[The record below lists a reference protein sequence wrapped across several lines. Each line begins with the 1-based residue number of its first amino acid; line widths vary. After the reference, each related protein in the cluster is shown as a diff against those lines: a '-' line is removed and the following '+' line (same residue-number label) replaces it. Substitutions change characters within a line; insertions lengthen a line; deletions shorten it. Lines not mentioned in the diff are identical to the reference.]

1 MSPASHAGC
10 VELMVDRHVRHGGG
24 ERIALLEVAPDGQA
38 MRRRALRYRSL
49 MMRTIEIA
57 SSLPAVDAQPEPM
70 RIALIGSA
78 TLETVCHWL
87 GAMRAGHLVFLVHPD
102 LGEEQYDVLMRTYRP
117 HLVWRDRTARVPL
130 GELLPEIRTDENGDG
145 DGCDGEDNRIDAY
158 AAPASHAA
166 NGSGQPGSEP
176 LATLAESRFF
186 DDVRPALVLSSSGS
200 TGNPKLCVHSHR
212 AFWHFERDVSRPMWN
227 LDASDRVLAS
237 GGPYFSFGLQGIHPP
252 LSVGATAVLLPEWK
266 EHADFLRTIA
276 AERVT
281 VFLAVP
287 TLFHL
292 LHARTEP
299 GQLAA
304 DTASLRICLSAGE
317 RLPDV
322 VRQRWET
329 HANVPLC
336 DSIGTTE
343 TFAPYLSEIVGQGRG
358 LRAVQGFDYE
368 MRRTD
373 LADPR
378 GATVFM
384 ASVRS
389 RCTMLGAIEEGRIVP
404 VARRFATNDLFT
416 LDGSRWNFVS
426 RRSERVK
433 VSGCWVSPQELEE
446 FLLQDPCVL
455 KAAAV
460 PIETPEGLQRLRA
473 FVVLKPEAGSSDEA
487 VRRLQRQARLQLRPK
502 ALCPDMVCAVPD
514 LSSTPTGKL
523 KRLEVRA
530 KLIEMQLGQA
540 EFEELAEAEEQELP
554 G

>member
-1 MSPASHAGC
+1 MSADRHIGC

-24 ERIALLEVAPDGQA
+24 ERTALLEIAPGGSRS
-38 MRRRALRYRSL
+38 MRRALCYRSL

-57 SSLPAVDAQPEPM
+57 DGLPAADTQSGQM

-87 GAMRAGHLVFLVHPD
+87 GAMRAGHVVFLVHPD
-102 LGEEQYDVLMRTYRP
+102 LGEEQYETLMRAYRP
-117 HLVWRDRTARVPL
+117 DLVWRDRTARVPL
-130 GELLPEIRTDENGDG
+130 GELLPEILSDAMAPDG
-145 DGCDGEDNRIDAY
+145 AEPVG
-158 AAPASHAA
+158 APASRAA
-166 NGSGQPGSEP
+166 AGCETF
-176 LATLAESRFF
+176 ATSAEAPFF

-212 AFWHFERDVSRPMWN
+212 AFWYFERDVSRPMWN
-227 LDASDRVLAS
+227 LDASDCVLAS

-266 EHADFLRTIA
+266 EHADFLRVIA
-276 AERVT
+276 DERVT

-292 LHARTEP
+292 LHARTEA
-299 GQLAA
+299 GRLAA
-304 DTASLRICLSAGE
+304 ATSTLRVCLSAGE

-329 HANVPLC
+329 HTGVPLC
-336 DSIGTTE
+336 DSIGSTE

-373 LADPR
+373 LADPQ

-384 ASVRS
+384 ASLRS
-389 RCTMLGAIEEGRIVP
+389 RCTMLGTIDEGRIVP
-404 VARRFATNDLFT
+404 TPKRFATNDLFT

-426 RRSERVK
+426 RRSERIK
-433 VSGCWVSPQELEE
+433 VSGYWVSPQELEE
-446 FLLQDPCVL
+446 FLLQDPRVL

-473 FVVLKPEAGSSDEA
+473 FVVLAAEAGSSGEIA
-487 VRRLQRQARLQLRPK
+487 CQLQQQARLQLRPK

-530 KLIEMQLGQA
+530 RLIEMQLGQ
-540 EFEELAEAEEQELP
+540 EELAAMAEQELSE
-554 G
+554 